1 MSSRGDYPSKKSLC
15 KNINGTNVHLGITW
29 SILHGKGWYCRV
41 DRPPTHYDWFWNY
54 EPDRF
59 GFGFHPTNKFTAVR
73 EAIRHLNN
81 GGI

>member
-1 MSSRGDYPSKKSLC
+1 MSGRGNFPNRKSLF
-15 KNINGTNVHLGITW
+15 KTINGNDIHLGITW

-41 DRPPTHYDWFWNY
+41 NKTPIKHEWFWNY
-54 EPDRF
+54 EPDVF

-73 EAIRHLNN
+73 EAIRHLTN